1 MKNSIKTI
9 FLDVDGTLVAD
20 KGLVPHSAIEAIQ
33 NARKLGHKVILCTG
47 RAMSELYDHILEIN
61 FDGIVACGGNYVVCD
76 QQVLFERTIPVE
88 DLKELYRYFDEH
100 GIHYYAEANSGL
112 YASEGCDAQLA
123 EISKGLSS
131 SLIHSMDMFR
141 HHLVKGQSLVRED
154 VTKVSFLGSSHAF
167 ESLKSEFEGR
177 FELFD
182 LVVPLFGK
190 NSGEISILGT
200 DKTVGMDVILKH
212 YQLSIEDSIAIGDG
226 NNDVSMLNYAK
237 VGVAMGN
244 ATDLLKSVA
253 QYITEDVNNDGL
265 AKAFDH
271 LNLVKESV

>member
-1 MKNSIKTI
+1 MNTSIKTI

-20 KGLVPHSAIEAIQ
+20 KGLVPNSAKEAIQ
-33 NARKLGHKVILCTG
+33 RARKLGHKVILCTG

-61 FDGIVACGGNYVVCD
+61 FDGIVACGGNYVLCD
-76 QQVLFERTIPVE
+76 NQVLFERTIPVK
-88 DLKELYRYFDEH
+88 DLEELYHYFDYH
-100 GIHYYAEANSGL
+100 RIHYYAEANSGL
-112 YASEGCDAQLA
+112 YASEGCDAQLV

-131 SLIHSMDMFR
+131 KHVHSMDMFR
-141 HHLVKGQSLVRED
+141 HHLIKDQSLVRED
-154 VTKVSFLGSSHAF
+154 VTKVSFLGSSHDF
-167 ESLKSEFEGR
+167 SLLKKQFEGR

-200 DKTVGMDVILKH
+200 DKTVGMDVVLNH
-212 YQLSIEDSIAIGDG
+212 YKLSIEDSIAIGDG
-226 NNDVSMLNYAK
+226 NNDLSMLNYAK
-237 VGVAMGN
+237 LGVAMGN

-265 AKAFDH
+265 AKAFEH
-271 LNLVKESV
+271 LNLLKESV

>member
-1 MKNSIKTI
+1 MNTSIKTI

-20 KGLVPHSAIEAIQ
+20 KGVVPPSAKEAIQ
-33 NARKLGHKVILCTG
+33 KARNLGHKVILCTG

-76 QQVLFERTIPVE
+76 NQVLFERTIPVS
-88 DLKELYRYFDEH
+88 DLKELYAYFDKH

-112 YASEGCDAQLA
+112 YASEGCDAQLV

-131 SLIHSMDMFR
+131 KHVHSMDMFR
-141 HHLVKGQSLVRED
+141 HHLIKGQSLIRED
-154 VTKVSFLGSSHAF
+154 VTKVSFLGSNHPF
-167 ESLKSEFEGR
+167 ETLRKNFEGR

-182 LVVPLFGK
+182 LVVPLFGE

-212 YQLSIEDSIAIGDG
+212 YQLSTQDSIAIGDG
-226 NNDVSMLNYAK
+226 NNDLSMLNY
-237 VGVAMGN
+237 VQMGVAMGN
-244 ATDLLKSVA
+244 ATELLKNVA
-253 QYITEDVNNDGL
+253 HYITDDVNNDGL
-265 AKAFDH
+265 AKAFEH